1 MSTTGLYDSIRAS
14 LQQHLPTVIASQID
28 SLGLAIIGAVVSMSS
43 QMAKIARAMPLD
55 TTELAKEQR
64 LRRLLDNARLTQ
76 TDHYQP
82 IVRQALHGLKGQRVQ
97 LLIDRVLLRDQHNIL
112 VVSVGFRRR
121 SLPLIWRALAHRG
134 SSSLTD
140 QQELLREALQ
150 RLPTGVRISVH
161 GDSEF
166 RSRELFE
173 WLRGQGY
180 DAMLGIRGQ
189 MWVYDTA
196 DARADGQP
204 LAARV
209 AALPA
214 QTATGRKRKHRT
226 SPITYLAQVFLG
238 QEQRIGP
245 VNLIGWWER
254 DDDGKVVL
262 HAVMTNLPATARTK
276 AYGKRRMWIETVF
289 RDWQSGGFHLDQC
302 GVPDTERLTRL
313 LLVLAIGYLWLVSLG
328 RWLVKRGYR
337 RRIDDGGPRNW
348 HFSLFQLG
356 VGWMARVHSFSQ
368 PLPVIL
374 YLYR

>member
-1 MSTTGLYDSIRAS
+1 MSTASLYDSIRAS
-14 LQQHLPTVIASQID
+14 LQRHLPTVIASQID
-28 SLGLAIIGAVVSMSS
+28 SLGLAIIGAVQSMSS

-76 TDHYQP
+76 ADHYQP
-82 IVRQALHGLKGQRVQ
+82 IVQQALHGLSHQRVQ

-121 SLPLIWRALAHRG
+121 SIPLVWRALAHRG

-140 QQELLREALQ
+140 QQELIQTAVKL
-150 RLPTGVRISVH
+150 LPAGVRISVH

-166 RSRELFE
+166 RSRELFS

-180 DAMLGIRGQ
+180 DAMLGIRGE

-209 AALPA
+209 AALPP
-214 QTATGRKRKHRT
+214 QTASGRKRKHRT
-226 SPITYLAQVFLG
+226 SPITYLAQVYVG
-238 QEQRIGP
+238 QEQRTGP

-276 AYGKRRMWIETVF
+276 A
-289 RDWQSGGFHLDQC
+289 
-302 GVPDTERLTRL
+302 
-313 LLVLAIGYLWLVSLG
+313 
-328 RWLVKRGYR
+328 
-337 RRIDDGGPRNW
+337 
-348 HFSLFQLG
+348 
-356 VGWMARVHSFSQ
+356 
-368 PLPVIL
+368 
-374 YLYR
+374 